1 MLGCDHGLSRGSA
14 RTRPLDN
21 HIGDVVADAQDRQEV
36 HLRMLVADDA
46 PWVVETDNGS
56 ATALAPAHGWDV
68 YTLQTDLDEGMWAS
82 EDRWAWGVI
91 VSGKPAG
98 FVLVTALDQPDA
110 LMTLRIHPALRG
122 RGVGREVLRQVA
134 EHHFL
139 EQSALRRLTG
149 RAHERN
155 IPMQRAFNAAGF
167 RMEARYRD
175 TIATPDG
182 GFASE
187 WGYALTRA
195 DWAQGKH
202 RSGTGYALHGLTFS
216 LDEVDEGPTHHGL
229 QVRFLQEERRV
240 IAKYQAAHISEG
252 ELAGILTNDLMRYRF
267 VHTEEHPDESTRE
280 TPGRGRARLQRR
292 EDGRLEIVDQWSDE
306 RGNHGR
312 RVLIQDAP
320 SETDDAYD
328 NDDDR

>member
-1 MLGCDHGLSRGSA
+1 MGHRQN
-14 RTRPLDN
+14 T
-21 HIGDVVADAQDRQEV
+21 GDVVADPRERLDV

-46 PWVVETDNGS
+46 TWVIDTDLAS
-56 ATALAPAHGWDV
+56 ATALAPAHDWDL
-68 YTLQTDLDEGMWAS
+68 YGLQTELDEGKWAS
-82 EDRWAWGVI
+82 EQQWAWGVI
-91 VSGKPAG
+91 VGGKPTG
-98 FVLVTALDQPDA
+98 FVLVTDLDMPDA
-110 LMTLRIHPALRG
+110 RMTLRIHPGLRG
-122 RGVGREVLRQVA
+122 KGVGREVLRQVA

-139 EQSALRRLTG
+139 EQPALQRLTG

-175 TIATPDG
+175 TLSTPDG

-202 RSGTGYALHGLTFS
+202 RSGTGYALHGLTFR
-216 LDEVDEGPTHHGL
+216 LEEVDEGPTHHGL

-240 IAKYQAAHISEG
+240 IAKYQAAHVSDG

-267 VHTEEHPDESTRE
+267 VHTEEHPDESVRE
-280 TPGRGRARLQRR
+280 ALGRGRARLQRR

-312 RVLIQDAP
+312 RVLVQEE
-320 SETDDAYD
+320 STETDDAYD
-328 NDDDR
+328 ESDTG

>member
-1 MLGCDHGLSRGSA
+1 M
-14 RTRPLDN
+14 
-21 HIGDVVADAQDRQEV
+21 ADSHDRHEV
-36 HLRMLVADDA
+36 HLRMLVATDA
-46 PWVVETDNGS
+46 AWVVDADNAS
-56 ATALAPAHGWDV
+56 ATALAPTHGWDV
-68 YTLQTDLDEGMWAS
+68 YTLQTDLDEGTWAS
-82 EDRWAWGVI
+82 DGQWAWGI
-91 VSGKPAG
+91 VAEGKPAG
-98 FVLVTALDQPDA
+98 FVLVTNLDQPDA

-139 EQSALRRLTG
+139 EKPHLQRITG

-175 TIATPDG
+175 ALTTPDG
-182 GFASE
+182 SFASE
-187 WGYALTRA
+187 WGYALTRT

-202 RSGTGYALHGLTFS
+202 RSGTGYALHGLTFG

-229 QVRFLQEERRV
+229 QIRFLQEERRV
-240 IAKYQAAHISEG
+240 IAKYHAAHIADG
-252 ELAGILTNDLMRYRF
+252 EMAGILTNDLVRYRF
-267 VHTEEHPDESTRE
+267 VHTEEHPDESIRE
-280 TPGRGRARLQRR
+280 TLGRGRARLQRR

-312 RVLIQDAP
+312 RVLIQVAMPDTDTD
-320 SETDDAYD
+320 TDDTYD
-328 NDDDR
+328 DEDAR